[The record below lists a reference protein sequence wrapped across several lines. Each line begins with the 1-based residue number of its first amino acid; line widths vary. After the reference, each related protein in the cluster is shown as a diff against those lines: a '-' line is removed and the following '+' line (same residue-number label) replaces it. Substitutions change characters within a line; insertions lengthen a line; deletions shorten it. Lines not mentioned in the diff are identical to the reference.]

1 MACVDDKG
9 RLSPSAKRLLYSIS
23 EHPLSIQEIVDVLA
37 LPLFKVRSSIREMK
51 GFRLIEE
58 NEEGYAITK
67 KGIELLKRQ

>member
-9 RLSPSAKRLLYSIS
+9 QLSPSAKRLLSSIS
-23 EHPLSIQEIVDVLA
+23 EQPLSLQAIVAALG

-58 NEEGYAITK
+58 KDEGYVTTQ